1 MAQKQ
6 LSEMSLEEL
15 NAKEKKLKNAT
26 TFLVFCIAML
36 FGAGIFLTIVKGF
49 NTFTVLPFVFLGLV
63 VSSKNELKKVQ
74 AEIKSRQA

>member
-15 NAKEKKLKNAT
+15 KAKEKMLKNAT
-26 TFLVFCIAML
+26 TVLAVCIAML
-36 FGAGIFLTIVKGF
+36 FVVGIFLTIVKGF
-49 NTFTVLPFVFLGLV
+49 NTFTVIPFAFLAIIAPSISGLK
-63 VSSKNELKKVQ
+63 SIR